1 MIHHT
6 CGRATSVRDNN
17 SQSEIY
23 LLRACYLNLHILFI
37 AFQKS
42 KHTALLFYKQFHS
55 ETTSSVW
62 KFLKKTNDDGS
73 I

>member
-6 CGRATSVRDNN
+6 RGRATSVRDND
-17 SQSEIY
+17 SQSGIY
-23 LLRACYLNLHILFI
+23 LLRACHLNLHILFI

-42 KHTALLFYKQFHS
+42 KHTALLFEFHS

-62 KFLKKTNDDGS
+62 KFFKKTNDDGS